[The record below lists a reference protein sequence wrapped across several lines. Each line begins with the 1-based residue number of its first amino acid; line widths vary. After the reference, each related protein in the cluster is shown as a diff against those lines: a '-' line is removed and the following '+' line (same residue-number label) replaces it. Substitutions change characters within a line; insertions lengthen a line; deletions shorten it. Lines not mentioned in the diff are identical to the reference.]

1 MTFAEF
7 NLNPHIFK
15 AIDAC
20 GYKNPTPVQAKS
32 IPEIL
37 QGKDV
42 VASAQTGTGKT
53 ASFVLP
59 ALHRLS
65 TSKASHKPRILIL
78 TPTRELATQITT
90 AVTKYGKFLRVNI
103 ASLVGGMPY
112 RQQLRSLSKPVD
124 I

>member
-1 MTFAEF
+1 MTFAQF
-7 NLNPHIFK
+7 NLNPQIAK
-15 AIDAC
+15 ALDAC
-20 GYKNPTPVQAKS
+20 GYKNPTPIQAKS

-37 QGKDV
+37 LGKDI
-42 VASAQTGTGKT
+42 VAYAQTGTGKT

-65 TSKASHKPRILIL
+65 TSKATSKPRILIL
-78 TPTRELATQITT
+78 TPTRELANQITT
-90 AVTKYGKFLRVNI
+90 AVGKYGKFLRVNI

-112 RQQLRSLSKPVD
+112 RQQLRALSKPVD